1 MKKTN
6 QHSQLF
12 EPVLIKNNLKKHN
25 MESLSVSVK
34 NQRNILFVLMVAAAV
49 GFYSCNNTQGAPA
62 GAGGAMPPPS
72 LPVFSIDNTPSTTY
86 QEFSASLEGTQNV
99 DIHPQVEGY
108 LEKIYV
114 EEGAFVTKGQPLF
127 AINSRP
133 FDEQVNNAQANL
145 LAAKANLANAQ
156 INVDKIEPLVKNN
169 VVSDVQLKTAKA
181 SYDAA
186 KASVA
191 QAEAV
196 VNNAQINKGYALLK
210 APVSGYVG
218 RIPFK
223 TGSLVGK
230 AETTPLT
237 VISDVKEVYAY
248 FSMSE
253 SDFLHFTNQSAGKTI
268 NDKIHGLPPVELELA
283 DKSIYAAKGR
293 IELMNGQFDKTSG
306 TISFRA
312 IFPNAEGLLRTGGTG
327 KVRIPQINTALLAVP
342 QTATYELQDRIFVF
356 AVGDSSKVTSR
367 QLHIVRK
374 TTDYY
379 LVDKGVQVGDKIV
392 FAGMDRLQ
400 DGAVIAP
407 QLLSADSIRKVMPL

>member
-1 MKKTN
+1 MKEIPAY
-6 QHSQLF
+6 F
-12 EPVLIKNNLKKHN
+12 ESIGPDLVSKNLKTQFT
-25 MESLSVSVK
+25 MRSLRETVLQ
-34 NQRNILFVLMVAAAV
+34 QRNTLFIVMIAAIALY
-49 GFYSCNNTQGAPA
+49 GCNSSQGAPG
-62 GAGGAMPPPS
+62 GAGMTMPPPS
-72 LPVFSIDNTPSTTY
+72 LPVLTINSAPSTTY
-86 QEFSASLEGTQNV
+86 QEFTATLEGTQNV

-114 EEGAFVTKGQPLF
+114 EEGAYVTKGQPLF

-133 FDEQVNNAQANL
+133 YDEQLNNAQANL
-145 LAAKANLANAQ
+145 LAAKANMANAQ
-156 INVDKIEPLVKNN
+156 INVDKIEPLVQNK

-186 KASVA
+186 KASVG

-196 VNNAQINKGYALLK
+196 VNNAKINQGYALLK

-223 TGSLVGK
+223 IGSLVGK

-237 VISDVKEVYAY
+237 VISDVKQVYAY

-253 SDFLHFTNQSAGKTI
+253 NDFLNFTNLSTGKTI
-268 NDKIHGLPPVELELA
+268 NDKIHGLPPVDLQLA
-283 DKSIYAAKGR
+283 DKSIYASKGKV
-293 IELMNGQFDKTSG
+293 ELMNGQFDKTMG

-312 IFPNAEGLLRTGGTG
+312 IFPNAEGLLRTGSTG
-327 KVRIPQINTALLAVP
+327 RIRIPQTSSALLPVP
-342 QTATYELQDRIFVF
+342 QTATYEIQDRVFVF
-356 AVGDSSKVTSR
+356 AVGDSNKVISR
-367 QLHIVRK
+367 PIHIVRK

-400 DGAVIAP
+400 DGAVINP
-407 QLLSADSIRKVMPL
+407 QMLSADSIRKTMPL